1 MNWRTP
7 AGVAKRRWL
16 RFSIRTLL
24 VAVTIFC
31 VWLGWQVSIVRERKA
46 VSELFEGKA
55 LALAAYDPPYAN
67 FVRRMMGDA
76 PLLLNLGCE
85 NLTSDEIQRVKKAFP
100 ELVEF
105 QVVQT
110 PEAQLLENR

>member
-1 MNWRTP
+1 MDGKP
-7 AGVAKRRWL
+7 KRRWL

-24 VAVTIFC
+24 VAVTLFC
-31 VWLGWQVSIVRERKA
+31 VWLGWQWRIVQERRA
-46 VSELFEGKA
+46 VKELLHGKA
-55 LALAAYDPPYAN
+55 FALAAYDPPYAN
-67 FVRRMMGDA
+67 FVRRMLGDA
-76 PLLLNLGCE
+76 PLLRNLGCE

-110 PEAQLLENR
+110 PEGR